1 MGMTPMTAKEVA
13 MLAHAGQMD
22 LSGVPYIE
30 HCRRVA
36 ERVAALCGPMHPA
49 VVVAWLHDVLE
60 DTHMDEAQLRYYGVT
75 QDQLDAIVAMTHLA
89 HEPREEYIGR
99 VMRNPWA
106 AIVKRCDIAD
116 NSDPVRMERLSADKR
131 ERLQAKYVLDLVQL
145 STGSR
150 LAPA

>member
-1 MGMTPMTAKEVA
+1 
-13 MLAHAGQMD
+13 
-22 LSGVPYIE
+22 
-30 HCRRVA
+30 
-36 ERVAALCGPMHPA
+36 
-49 VVVAWLHDVLE
+49 
-60 DTHMDEAQLRYYGVT
+60 MDEAQLRYYGVT